1 MKKKGYELEKFKV
14 NENTLNISFS
24 VNFDDVENLEEDFFK
39 SLDRVERDSILA
51 LLFFLDLARVIGV
64 NNI

>member
-1 MKKKGYELEKFKV
+1 MKKNGYELEKFKV

-24 VNFDDVENLEEDFFK
+24 VNFDDIENLEEDFFK

-51 LLFFLDLARVIGV
+51 LLFFLDLARVIGG